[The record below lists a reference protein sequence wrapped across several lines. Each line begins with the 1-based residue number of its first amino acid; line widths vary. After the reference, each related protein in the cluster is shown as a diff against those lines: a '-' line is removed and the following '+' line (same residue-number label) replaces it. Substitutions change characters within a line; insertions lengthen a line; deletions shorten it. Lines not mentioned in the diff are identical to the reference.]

1 MKHSFSTGE
10 FVGGRWWSFDD
21 FLEVDL
27 ITWAVHFG
35 NFIKM
40 RRAPQTFVV
49 NKSPMLTFE
58 GYNMEEAWG
67 FCHPFPSLEIVL
79 CSFLVM

>member
-1 MKHSFSTGE
+1 MKHSFSTSK
-10 FVGGRWWSFDD
+10 FVARRWWSFDD
-21 FLEVDL
+21 FLEVEL

-40 RRAPQTFVV
+40 RTSQTFVV

-58 GYNMEEAWG
+58 GYNMEEAQG
-67 FCHPFPSLEIVL
+67 FCHPFPSLDVVL
-79 CSFLVM
+79 CNFLVM